1 MFKKPGILLIVA
13 ILAFAGCKKTTPPKA
28 IITVIYSDKK
38 PVEGALV
45 KIYSKPAGSIVNM
58 EKTTDASGQAVFETD
73 QEYVLSMKVTK
84 ELNGEVL
91 TGNGTVV
98 FKYNEVFEKTVMIK

>member
-1 MFKKPGILLIVA
+1 MFKRSGILLILSFLIFV
-13 ILAFAGCKKTTPPKA
+13 GCKKTTPPKA

-45 KIYSKPAGSIVNM
+45 KIYSKPAGSIVDM

-84 ELNGEVL
+84 EINGEIL
-91 TGNGTVV
+91 SGTGTVV
-98 FKYNEVFEKTVMIK
+98 FKYNEVFEKTVMLK

>member
-1 MFKKPGILLIVA
+1 MFRKAGILLIVA
-13 ILAFAGCKKTTPPKA
+13 TLAFAGCKKTKPPKA
-28 IITVIYSDKK
+28 IIIVIYSDKK

-45 KIYSKPAGSIVNM
+45 KIYSKPAGSVVNM

>member
-1 MFKKPGILLIVA
+1 MLSRLSILLFVT
-13 ILAFAGCKKTTPPKA
+13 LLSFSGCKKTTPPKA

-45 KIYSKPAGSIVNM
+45 KLYSKPAGSIVDM
-58 EKTTDASGQAVFETD
+58 EKTTDASGEAVFETD

-84 ELNGEVL
+84 DLNGEVL
-91 TGNGTVV
+91 TGTGTVV